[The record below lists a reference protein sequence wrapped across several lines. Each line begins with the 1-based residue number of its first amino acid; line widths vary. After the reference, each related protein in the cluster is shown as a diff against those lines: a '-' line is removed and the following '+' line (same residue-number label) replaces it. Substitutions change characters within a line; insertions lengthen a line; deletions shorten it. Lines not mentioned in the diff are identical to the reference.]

1 MELALDR
8 PQAAMAILITGVS
21 ILVFVELALDRYS
34 PDPDRME
41 KLVSI
46 LVFVELAL
54 DLSFSGSRSSR

>member
-1 MELALDR
+1 
-8 PQAAMAILITGVS
+8 MAILITGVS